1 MRSNRRRERQNEN
14 VQEVGDRGLLLRDC
28 DSETS
33 LDLLPPHAGFHV
45 GRPPSKPPHTA
56 ALFRSVQITFPWPND
71 NNKSISGRRGGG
83 YTSLKHEEK
92 KNTTLHEYDTYLL
105 PGVLFS
111 ELAIYAFPP
120 QKLQIRQ
127 TEEEEEEVEEGKEAP
142 RGRRHNTA
150 VVLCRLRCRPSS
162 FIPLRLSDCLTACPS
177 ARLPFLHSFLPCPCC
192 TVIGRSW

>member
-92 KNTTLHEYDTYLL
+92 KKHNTTRVRYLL
-105 PGVLFS
+105 
-111 ELAIYAFPP
+111 
-120 QKLQIRQ
+120 
-127 TEEEEEEVEEGKEAP
+127 
-142 RGRRHNTA
+142 TA
-150 VVLCRLRCRPSS
+150 RSVVL
-162 FIPLRLSDCLTACPS
+162 
-177 ARLPFLHSFLPCPCC
+177 
-192 TVIGRSW
+192 